1 MCPTSYPL
9 LMKILQPEDE
19 SELVTRL
26 YARDE
31 TAMAHF
37 YKHYKRALYHTI
49 WRIVRQDEV
58 AEDLLQECMVKFWVA
73 FPTYDTRKGRLFTWA
88 LQIGRN
94 LALDCLREQRR
105 KTQLTSPLTEELTT
119 SRAAPVS
126 FYPEH
131 IGVRDWLNLLS
142 TSDRRLLELL
152 YLEGYSQSEAAQ
164 ELAIPL
170 GTVKT
175 RAGRIIRN
183 LTRVVN

>member
-1 MCPTSYPL
+1 
-9 LMKILQPEDE
+9 MKVRQLEDE
-19 SELVTRL
+19 SQLVSRL

-37 YKHYKRALYHTI
+37 YKHYKRALYLTI
-49 WRIVRQDEV
+49 WRIVRQNEI

-105 KTQLTSPLTEELTT
+105 KTQLTSPLTEAVT
-119 SRAAPVS
+119 SNRAAPTT
-126 FYPEH
+126 FHPEH

-142 TSDRRLLELL
+142 ASDRRLLELL
-152 YLEGYSQSEAAQ
+152 YLEGYSQSEVAE